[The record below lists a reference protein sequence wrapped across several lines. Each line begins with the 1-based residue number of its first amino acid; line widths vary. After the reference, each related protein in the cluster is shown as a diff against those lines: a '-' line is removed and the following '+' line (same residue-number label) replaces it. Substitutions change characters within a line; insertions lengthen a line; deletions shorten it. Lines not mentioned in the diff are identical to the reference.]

1 MKRYKV
7 LVDIREK
14 ENPYSGEIETK
25 EIEVEA
31 ENEYNASKLALEKA
45 NIPDTKIWWELVMR
59 EL

>member
-31 ENEYNASKLALEKA
+31 ENEYNASKLALKKPIFQIQKSGG
-45 NIPDTKIWWELVMR
+45 N
-59 EL
+59 